1 MLQMICDR
9 RQPLTLSI
17 SPARRSKTTGKGIAC
32 EAFARLPNGG
42 RYALRDLDSMKSV
55 SIPRVTLALLAL
67 LLSGHAVFSEPTPS
81 PGSSATEGTN
91 SLPPEISKKIDD
103 ATTKMLSESGV
114 PSASIA
120 VVKDGKWA
128 YTKAYGLAD
137 IASHRP
143 ATTSMIYSIGSISKQ
158 FTAASILLL
167 VEEGKLSLDD
177 PVGRWLPDLTRANE
191 VTIRQVLS
199 MTSGYQDFWP
209 QDYVMP
215 SMMKPASPE
224 EILKG
229 WAQKPLDF
237 ESGTKWQYSNT
248 NYVAAGVIVERLSGL
263 SVIDFLRRRVFDL
276 LGMKTVFDCDSS
288 ALPPE
293 APTRYH
299 RYGLGPARPAPKEGK
314 GWLFAAGELAMTASD
329 LAKWDISMIEQA
341 ILQPQSYREME
352 RPELLKNGASGQYG
366 LGVGVSLVNGRRVL
380 AHGGEVSGFTAQNT
394 VYPDDRAAVIVLTNM
409 DANRASVNLA
419 NKIGEIILA
428 PPGNRDLLAKAKAI
442 LVGLQNAKI
451 DRSLFT
457 DNANAYFDQQ
467 CLHDLAS
474 SLAPLGVP
482 TDFELVSE
490 GLRGGMTAC
499 RYRAKF
505 QKKTLEIGTYTMPDG
520 KLEQYIVSA
529 E

>member
-1 MLQMICDR
+1 MKNI
-9 RQPLTLSI
+9 SI
-17 SPARRSKTTGKGIAC
+17 AP
-32 EAFARLPNGG
+32 
-42 RYALRDLDSMKSV
+42 
-55 SIPRVTLALLAL
+55 VTVLLAVYL
-67 LLSGHAVFSEPTPS
+67 VSGHTAFSEPS
-81 PGSSATEGTN
+81 PLPAASATGEVN
-91 SLPPEISKKIDD
+91 SLAPEVGKKIDD
-103 ATTKMLSESGV
+103 AASKMLRESGV

-120 VVKDGKWA
+120 VVKDGTLS

-167 VEEGKLSLDD
+167 AEEGKLSVDD
-177 PVGRWLPDLTRANE
+177 PVGRWLPELTRANE
-191 VTIRQVLS
+191 VTIRQLLS
-199 MTSGYQDFWP
+199 MSSGYQDYWP

-237 ESGTKWQYSNT
+237 EPGTKWQYSNT
-248 NYVAAGVIVERLSGL
+248 NYVAAGAIVERLSGM
-263 SVIDFLRRRVFDL
+263 SVFDFLSRRVFDP

-288 ALPPE
+288 ALPNE

-341 ILQPQSYREME
+341 TLKQQSYREME
-352 RPELLKNGASGQYG
+352 RAELLENGASTQYG

-380 AHGGEVSGFTAQNT
+380 AHGGEVSGFTAQNA

-409 DANRASVNLA
+409 DANRVAVNLA
-419 NKIGEIILA
+419 NTIGEMMFA
-428 PPGNRDLLAKAKAI
+428 PTGNRDSLANAKAI
-442 LVGLQNAKI
+442 LVSLQKGKI
-451 DRSLFT
+451 DRALFT
-457 DNANAYFDQQ
+457 DNANAYFDTQ

-474 SLAPLGVP
+474 SLAPLGAPV
-482 TDFELVSE
+482 DFELVSE
-490 GLRGGMTAC
+490 GLRGGMAAR

-505 QKKTLEIGTYTMPDG
+505 QKKALEVTTYAMPDG

>member
-1 MLQMICDR
+1 
-9 RQPLTLSI
+9 
-17 SPARRSKTTGKGIAC
+17 
-32 EAFARLPNGG
+32 
-42 RYALRDLDSMKSV
+42 MKNV
-55 SIPRVTLALLAL
+55 SIVRTTVVLSVFLLF
-67 LLSGHAVFSEPTPS
+67 GHAVFAQATPL
-81 PGSSATEGTN
+81 PASSATEETN
-91 SLPPEISKKIDD
+91 SLPPEFNKKIDD
-103 ATTKMLSESGV
+103 AATKMLSESGV

-120 VVKDGKWA
+120 VVKDGKLV

-143 ATTSMIYSIGSISKQ
+143 ATTSMIYSVGSISKQ

-167 VEEGKLSLDD
+167 AEEGKLSLDD
-177 PVGRWLPDLTRANE
+177 PVGRWLPDLTQANE
-191 VTIRQVLS
+191 VTIRRVLS

-237 ESGTKWQYSNT
+237 EPATKWQYSNT
-248 NYVAAGVIVERLSGL
+248 NYVAAGVIVERLGGM
-263 SVIDFLRRRVFDL
+263 SVLGFLHRRVFDP
-276 LGMKTVFDCDSS
+276 LGMKSVFDCDNS
-288 ALPPE
+288 ALPPG

-314 GWLFAAGELAMTASD
+314 GWLFAAGELAMMASD
-329 LAKWDISMIEQA
+329 LAKWDTSMIDQA
-341 ILQPQSYREME
+341 ILKHQSYREME
-352 RPELLKNGASGQYG
+352 RAELLKNGASTQYG

-380 AHGGEVSGFTAQNT
+380 AHSGEVSGFTAQNA
-394 VYPDDRAAVIVLTNM
+394 VFPDDRAAVIVLTNM
-409 DANRASVNLA
+409 DANRGAVNLA
-419 NKIGEIILA
+419 NKIGELIFA
-428 PPGNRDLLAKAKAI
+428 PTGNRDSLAKAKAI
-442 LVGLQNAKI
+442 LIGLQKGKI

-457 DNANAYFDQQ
+457 DNANAYFDKQ

-474 SLAPLGVP
+474 SLAPLGAP
-482 TDFELVSE
+482 TDFELASE
-490 GLRGGMTAC
+490 GLRGGMAAH

-505 QKKTLEIGTYTMPDG
+505 QKRTLEVSTYVMPDG

>member
-1 MLQMICDR
+1 MR
-9 RQPLTLSI
+9 NVS
-17 SPARRSKTTGKGIAC
+17 IAC
-32 EAFARLPNGG
+32 VTVVLSFSL
-42 RYALRDLDSMKSV
+42 V
-55 SIPRVTLALLAL
+55 S
-67 LLSGHAVFSEPTPS
+67 GYAVFGESTPS
-81 PGSSATEGTN
+81 PASSPTKETN
-91 SLPPEISKKIDD
+91 SLPPETSKKIDD
-103 ATTKMLSESGV
+103 TATKMLSENGV

-120 VVKDGKWA
+120 VVKDGKQA

-137 IASHRP
+137 IASHSP

-167 VEEGKLSLDD
+167 AEEGKLSLDD
-177 PVGRWLPDLTRANE
+177 PVGRWLPNLTRANE

-199 MTSGYQDFWP
+199 MTSGYQDYWP

-215 SMMKPASPE
+215 SMMKAVSAE

-229 WAQKPLDF
+229 WTLKPLDF
-237 ESGTKWQYSNT
+237 EPGTKWQYSNT
-248 NYVAAGVIVERLSGL
+248 NYVVTGVIVERLSGM
-263 SVIDFLRRRVFDL
+263 SVLDFLRRRVFEP
-276 LGMKTVFDCDSS
+276 LGMKNVFDCDSS
-288 ALPPE
+288 ALPSG

-329 LAKWDISMIEQA
+329 LAKWDISIIDQA
-341 ILQPQSYREME
+341 ILTPQSYREME
-352 RPELLKNGASGQYG
+352 KAELLKNGAGTQYG
-366 LGVGVSLVNGRRVL
+366 LGVGISLVNGRRVL
-380 AHGGEVSGFTAQNT
+380 AHSGEVSGFTTQNV

-409 DANRASVNLA
+409 DANRAAVNLA
-419 NKIGEIILA
+419 NKIGEIIFA
-428 PPGNRDLLAKAKAI
+428 PTGNRDLLAKAKAI
-442 LVGLQNAKI
+442 LVDLQKGKI

-457 DNANAYFDQQ
+457 NNANAYFDEQ

-474 SLAPLGVP
+474 SLAPLGAF

-490 GLRGGMTAC
+490 GLRGGMTAR

-505 QKKTLEIGTYTMPDG
+505 RKKALEVSTYALPDG

>member
-1 MLQMICDR
+1 
-9 RQPLTLSI
+9 
-17 SPARRSKTTGKGIAC
+17 
-32 EAFARLPNGG
+32 
-42 RYALRDLDSMKSV
+42 MKNV
-55 SIPRVTLALLAL
+55 SIARVTIVLSVFLLFVKA
-67 LLSGHAVFSEPTPS
+67 AFSEPTSTPAK
-81 PGSSATEGTN
+81 SATEETI
-91 SLPPEISKKIDD
+91 SLPPEVSKKIDD
-103 ATTKMLSESGV
+103 AATKMLNESGV

-120 VVKDGKWA
+120 VVKDRKLA

-137 IASHRP
+137 IASHRS

-158 FTAASILLL
+158 FTAASIFLLA
-167 VEEGKLSLDD
+167 EEGKLSIDD

-199 MTSGYQDFWP
+199 MTSGYQDYWP

-215 SMMKPASPE
+215 AMMKPGSPE

-237 ESGTKWQYSNT
+237 EPGTKWQYSNT
-248 NYVAAGVIVERLSGL
+248 NYVAAGVIVERLSGM
-263 SVIDFLRRRVFDL
+263 SVLDFLHRRVFDP
-276 LGMKTVFDCDSS
+276 LGMKSVFDCDSS
-288 ALPPE
+288 ALPAG

-329 LAKWDISMIEQA
+329 LAKWDISMIDQA
-341 ILQPQSYREME
+341 ILKPQSYREME
-352 RPELLKNGASGQYG
+352 RAELLTNGVSTQYG
-366 LGVGVSLVNGRRVL
+366 LGIGISLVNGRRGL
-380 AHGGEVSGFTAQNT
+380 AHGGEVSGFTAQNV

-409 DANRASVNLA
+409 DANRAAVNLA
-419 NKIGEIILA
+419 NKIGEIIFA
-428 PPGNRDLLAKAKAI
+428 PTGDGDSLAKAKSI
-442 LVGLQNAKI
+442 LIGLQKGKI

-457 DNANAYFDQQ
+457 DNANAYFDKQ

-474 SLAPLGVP
+474 SLAPLGAP

-490 GLRGGMTAC
+490 GLRGGMTAR
-499 RYRAKF
+499 RYRVKF
-505 QKKTLEIGTYTMPDG
+505 QKKTLGVSTYAMPDG

>member
-1 MLQMICDR
+1 MKNV
-9 RQPLTLSI
+9 SV
-17 SPARRSKTTGKGIAC
+17 AC
-32 EAFARLPNGG
+32 
-42 RYALRDLDSMKSV
+42 
-55 SIPRVTLALLAL
+55 VTVVLAVCLLF
-67 LLSGHAVFSEPTPS
+67 GHTAVSEPTPS
-81 PGSSATEGTN
+81 PASSATEETN
-91 SLPPEISKKIDD
+91 SLPREVSKKIDD
-103 ATTKMLSESGV
+103 AATKMLRQSGV

-120 VVKDGKWA
+120 VVKDRKLA

-167 VEEGKLSLDD
+167 AEEGKLSLDD
-177 PVGRWLPDLTRANE
+177 PIGRWLPDLTRANE

-199 MTSGYQDFWP
+199 MTSGYQDYWP

-215 SMMKPASPE
+215 SMMKPALPE

-237 ESGTKWQYSNT
+237 EPGTKWQYSNT
-248 NYVAAGVIVERLSGL
+248 NYVAAGVIVERLSGM
-263 SVIDFLRRRVFDL
+263 SVLDFLRRRVFDS

-288 ALPPE
+288 ALAAG
-293 APTRYH
+293 APTCYH
-299 RYGLGPARPAPKEGK
+299 RYGLGPVRPAPKEGK

-329 LAKWDISMIEQA
+329 LAKWDISMIDQA
-341 ILQPQSYREME
+341 ILKPQSYREME
-352 RPELLKNGASGQYG
+352 RAELLKNGASTQYG

-380 AHGGEVSGFTAQNT
+380 AHGGEVSGFTARNT

-409 DANRASVNLA
+409 DANRAAENLA
-419 NKIGEIILA
+419 NKIGEIIFT
-428 PPGNRDLLAKAKAI
+428 PTGNRDSLAKAKAI
-442 LVGLQNAKI
+442 LVGLQKGKI
-451 DRSLFT
+451 DRSFFT
-457 DNANAYFDQQ
+457 DNANAYFDKQ
-467 CLHDLAS
+467 CLRDLAS
-474 SLAPLGVP
+474 SLAPLGAP

-490 GLRGGMTAC
+490 GSRGGMTAR

-505 QKKTLEIGTYTMPDG
+505 KKKTLEVSTYAMADG
-520 KLEQYIVSA
+520 KLEQYIVFA

>member
-1 MLQMICDR
+1 M
-9 RQPLTLSI
+9 
-17 SPARRSKTTGKGIAC
+17 
-32 EAFARLPNGG
+32 EN
-42 RYALRDLDSMKSV
+42 V
-55 SIPRVTLALLAL
+55 SIARVTVVLSVFLLFSRA
-67 LLSGHAVFSEPTPS
+67 AFSEATPS
-81 PGSSATEGTN
+81 PMSSATEETN
-91 SLPPEISKKIDD
+91 SLVPEISKKIDD

-120 VVKDGKWA
+120 VVKDGKLA
-128 YTKAYGLAD
+128 YAKAYGLAD
-137 IASHRP
+137 TASHRP

-167 VEEGKLSLDD
+167 AEEGKLSLDD

-191 VTIRQVLS
+191 VTIRQLLS
-199 MTSGYQDFWP
+199 MTSGYQDYWP

-215 SMMKPASPE
+215 SMMKPVSPE

-237 ESGTKWQYSNT
+237 EPGTKWQYSNT
-248 NYVAAGVIVERLSGL
+248 NYVAGGVIVKRLSGMAVL
-263 SVIDFLRRRVFDL
+263 DFLHHGVFDP
-276 LGMKTVFDCDSS
+276 LGMKSVFDCDSS
-288 ALPPE
+288 ALPAG

-299 RYGLGPARPAPKEGK
+299 RYGLGPARLAPKEGK

-329 LAKWDISMIEQA
+329 LAKWDISMIDQA
-341 ILQPQSYREME
+341 ILKPQSYREME
-352 RPELLKNGASGQYG
+352 RAELLKNGASSQYG

-380 AHGGEVSGFTAQNT
+380 AHGGEVSGFTAQNA

-409 DANRASVNLA
+409 DANRAAVNLA
-419 NKIGEIILA
+419 NKIGEIIFA
-428 PPGNRDLLAKAKAI
+428 PTGDRDSLAKAKAI
-442 LVGLQNAKI
+442 LLGLQRGHI
-451 DRSLFT
+451 DRSRLT
-457 DNANAYFDQQ
+457 DNANAYFDKQ

-474 SLAPLGVP
+474 SLGRLGAP

-490 GLRGGMTAC
+490 GLRGGMTAR

-505 QKKTLEIGTYTMPDG
+505 QKKTLEVSTYAMPDG

>member
-1 MLQMICDR
+1 MENVSIAR
-9 RQPLTLSI
+9 VTVTLS
-17 SPARRSKTTGKGIAC
+17 C
-32 EAFARLPNGG
+32 F
-42 RYALRDLDSMKSV
+42 
-55 SIPRVTLALLAL
+55 LLF
-67 LLSGHAVFSEPTPS
+67 GHAAFSEPTPS
-81 PGSSATEGTN
+81 LASSVTWETN
-91 SLPPEISKKIDD
+91 SLPPEVSKKIDD
-103 ATTKMLSESGV
+103 AATKMLSESGV

-120 VVKDGKWA
+120 VVKDGKLG
-128 YTKAYGLAD
+128 YTRAYGLAD

-167 VEEGKLSLDD
+167 AEDGKLSLDD

-199 MTSGYQDFWP
+199 MTSGYRDYWP

-229 WAQKPLDF
+229 WGQKPLDF
-237 ESGTKWQYSNT
+237 EPGTKWQYSNT
-248 NYVAAGVIVERLSGL
+248 NYVAAGVIMGRLSGM
-263 SVIDFLRRRVFDL
+263 SVLDFLHRRVFDP

-288 ALPPE
+288 ALPNG

-314 GWLFAAGELAMTASD
+314 GWLFAACELAMTASD
-329 LAKWDISMIEQA
+329 LAKWDISMIDQA
-341 ILQPQSYREME
+341 ILKPESYREME
-352 RPELLKNGASGQYG
+352 GAELLKNGASTQYG
-366 LGVGVSLVNGRRVL
+366 LGVGVSLLNGRRLL
-380 AHGGEVSGFTAQNT
+380 AHGGEVSGFTAENA
-394 VYPDDRAAVIVLTNM
+394 VYPDDHAAVIVLTNM
-409 DANRASVNLA
+409 DANRAAVNLA
-419 NKIGEIILA
+419 NKIGEIIFV
-428 PPGNRDLLAKAKAI
+428 PTGNRDLLEKAKAI
-442 LVGLQNAKI
+442 LIRLQKGKI

-457 DNANAYFDQQ
+457 DNANAYFDKQ

-474 SLAPLGVP
+474 SLAPLGAP

-490 GLRGGMTAC
+490 GLRGGMTAR

-505 QKKTLEIGTYTMPDG
+505 QKKTLEVSTYAMPDG

>member
-1 MLQMICDR
+1 
-9 RQPLTLSI
+9 
-17 SPARRSKTTGKGIAC
+17 
-32 EAFARLPNGG
+32 
-42 RYALRDLDSMKSV
+42 MKNV
-55 SIPRVTLALLAL
+55 SIARVTVVLSVFLLF
-67 LLSGHAVFSEPTPS
+67 GHAAFSEPTAS
-81 PGSSATEGTN
+81 PANSPKEETN
-91 SLPPEISKKIDD
+91 SLSPEVSKKIDE
-103 ATTKMLSESGV
+103 AVTRMLSESGV

-120 VVKDGKWA
+120 VVKDGILT

-137 IASHRP
+137 IESHRS

-167 VEEGKLSLDD
+167 AEEGKLSLDD

-199 MTSGYQDFWP
+199 MTCGYQDFWP

-215 SMMKPASPE
+215 SMMKPTSPE
-224 EILKG
+224 KILKG
-229 WAQKPLDF
+229 WAEKPLDF
-237 ESGTKWQYSNT
+237 EPGTKWQYSNT
-248 NYVAAGVIVERLSGL
+248 DYVAAGVIVERLSGM
-263 SVIDFLRRRVFDL
+263 SVLDFLHRRVFDP
-276 LGMKTVFDCDSS
+276 LGMKSVFDCDSS
-288 ALPPE
+288 ALPSG

-314 GWLFAAGELAMTASD
+314 GWMFAAGELAMTASD
-329 LAKWDISMIEQA
+329 LAKWDISMIDQT
-341 ILQPQSYREME
+341 ILKPQSYRRME
-352 RPELLKNGASGQYG
+352 TAELLKNGASTQYG
-366 LGVGVSLVNGRRVL
+366 LGVGVSLVNGRRVI
-380 AHGGEVSGFTAQNT
+380 AHGGEVSGFTAQNA

-419 NKIGEIILA
+419 NKIGDIIFA
-428 PPGNRDLLAKAKAI
+428 PASNRDSLAKAKAI
-442 LVGLQNAKI
+442 LVDLQKGKI

-457 DNANAYFDQQ
+457 DNANAYFDKQ

-474 SLAPLGVP
+474 SLAPLGSP

-490 GLRGGMTAC
+490 GLRGGMTAR

-505 QKKTLEIGTYTMPDG
+505 QKKTLEVSTYAMPDG
-520 KLEQYIVSA
+520 QLEQYIVSA

>member
-1 MLQMICDR
+1 MKNI
-9 RQPLTLSI
+9 SI
-17 SPARRSKTTGKGIAC
+17 A
-32 EAFARLPNGG
+32 
-42 RYALRDLDSMKSV
+42 
-55 SIPRVTLALLAL
+55 RVTVVLSVY
-67 LLSGHAVFSEPTPS
+67 LLSGHVAFSEPPPS
-81 PGSSATEGTN
+81 PASSVTEEIN
-91 SLPPEISKKIDD
+91 SLAPEVSKKIND
-103 ATTKMLSESGV
+103 AATKMLSESGV
-114 PSASIA
+114 PSTSIA
-120 VVKDGKWA
+120 VVKDGKLA

-137 IASHRP
+137 IASHRT

-177 PVGRWLPDLTRANE
+177 PVARWLPDLTRANE

-199 MTSGYQDFWP
+199 MTAGYQDCWP

-215 SMMKPASPE
+215 SMMKPASPQ

-237 ESGTKWQYSNT
+237 EPGTKWQYSNT
-248 NYVAAGVIVERLSGL
+248 NYIAAGVIVERVSGM
-263 SVIDFLRRRVFDL
+263 SVLDFLHRRVFDR
-276 LGMKTVFDCDSS
+276 LGMKSVFDCDSS
-288 ALPPE
+288 ALPPG

-314 GWLFAAGELAMTASD
+314 GWLFAAGELAMMASD
-329 LAKWDISMIEQA
+329 LAKWDTSMIDQA
-341 ILQPQSYREME
+341 ILKHQSYREME
-352 RPELLKNGASGQYG
+352 RAELLKNGASTQYG

-380 AHGGEVSGFTAQNT
+380 AHSGEVSGFTAQNA
-394 VYPDDRAAVIVLTNM
+394 VFPDDRAAVIVLTNM
-409 DANRASVNLA
+409 DANRGAVNLA
-419 NKIGEIILA
+419 NKIGELIFA
-428 PPGNRDLLAKAKAI
+428 PTGNRDSLAKAKAI
-442 LVGLQNAKI
+442 LIGLQKGKI

-457 DNANAYFDQQ
+457 DNANAYFDKQ

-474 SLAPLGVP
+474 SLAPLGAP
-482 TDFELVSE
+482 TDFELASE
-490 GLRGGMTAC
+490 GLRGGMAAH

-505 QKKTLEIGTYTMPDG
+505 QKRTLEVSTYVMPDG

>member
-1 MLQMICDR
+1 
-9 RQPLTLSI
+9 
-17 SPARRSKTTGKGIAC
+17 
-32 EAFARLPNGG
+32 
-42 RYALRDLDSMKSV
+42 MKNV
-55 SIPRVTLALLAL
+55 SIARVTVVLVVF
-67 LLSGHAVFSEPTPS
+67 LLSGHAAFGEPTPS
-81 PGSSATEGTN
+81 PAPSATTN
-91 SLPPEISKKIDD
+91 SLPPEVSKKIDD
-103 ATTKMLSESGV
+103 AATKMLSESGV

-120 VVKDGKWA
+120 VVKDGKLT

-167 VEEGKLSLDD
+167 AEEGKLSLDD
-177 PVGRWLPDLTRANE
+177 PVGRWLADLTRANE
-191 VTIRQVLS
+191 VTMRQLLS
-199 MTSGYQDFWP
+199 MTSGYQDYWP

-215 SMMKPASPE
+215 PMMKPASPE
-224 EILKG
+224 QILKG

-237 ESGTKWQYSNT
+237 EPGTKWQYSNT
-248 NYVAAGVIVERLSGL
+248 NYVAAGVIVERLSGM
-263 SVIDFLRRRVFDL
+263 SVVDFLHRRAFDPL
-276 LGMKTVFDCDSS
+276 EMKTVFDCDSS

-329 LAKWDISMIEQA
+329 LAKWDISMIDQA
-341 ILQPQSYREME
+341 ILKPQSYREME
-352 RPELLKNGASGQYG
+352 RAELLKNGASTQYG

-380 AHGGEVSGFTAQNT
+380 AHGGEVSGFTAQNA

-409 DANRASVNLA
+409 DANRAGVNLA
-419 NKIGEIILA
+419 NKIGEIIFA
-428 PPGNRDLLAKAKAI
+428 PTGTRDSLTKAKAI
-442 LVGLQNAKI
+442 LLGLQKGKI

-457 DNANAYFDQQ
+457 DNANAYFDEQ

-474 SLAPLGVP
+474 SLAPLGAP
-482 TDFELVSE
+482 SDFELASE
-490 GLRGGMTAC
+490 GLRGGMIAR

-505 QKKTLEIGTYTMPDG
+505 QKKTLGVSTYAMPDG
-520 KLEQYIVSA
+520 KLEQYIVSV

>member
-1 MLQMICDR
+1 MKNVSTARI
-9 RQPLTLSI
+9 TVFLSVFLLFGH
-17 SPARRSKTTGKGIAC
+17 PA
-32 EAFARLPNGG
+32 
-42 RYALRDLDSMKSV
+42 
-55 SIPRVTLALLAL
+55 
-67 LLSGHAVFSEPTPS
+67 FSEPTPS
-81 PGSSATEGTN
+81 PASSVTEETN
-91 SLPPEISKKIDD
+91 SFRPEVSKKIDD
-103 ATTKMLSESGV
+103 AATKMLSESGV

-120 VVKDGKWA
+120 VVKDRKLA

-158 FTAASILLL
+158 FTAASMLLL
-167 VEEGKLSLDD
+167 AEEGKLSLDD
-177 PVGRWLPDLTRANE
+177 PVRRWLPDLTRANE
-191 VTIRQVLS
+191 ITIGQVLS
-199 MTSGYQDFWP
+199 MTSGYQDCWP
-209 QDYVMP
+209 QDYVMA

-237 ESGTKWQYSNT
+237 EPGTKWQYSNT
-248 NYVAAGVIVERLSGL
+248 NYVAAGVIVERLSGM
-263 SVIDFLRRRVFDL
+263 SVLDFLHRRVLDP

-288 ALPPE
+288 ALPPG

-299 RYGLGPARPAPKEGK
+299 RYGLGPARPAPKEGR

-329 LAKWDISMIEQA
+329 LAKWDISMIDQA
-341 ILQPQSYREME
+341 IMKPRSYREME
-352 RPELLKNGASGQYG
+352 RAELLKNGASTQYG
-366 LGVGVSLVNGRRVL
+366 LGVGVSLINDRRVL
-380 AHGGEVSGFTAQNT
+380 AHGGEVSGFTAQNA

-409 DANRASVNLA
+409 DANRAAENLL
-419 NKIGEIILA
+419 NKIVEIIFA
-428 PPGNRDLLAKAKAI
+428 PTGNGNSLAKAKAI
-442 LVGLQNAKI
+442 LVGLQKGKI

-457 DNANAYFDQQ
+457 DNANAYFDKQ

-474 SLAPLGVP
+474 SLAPLGAP
-482 TDFELVSE
+482 SDFELVSE
-490 GLRGGMTAC
+490 GLRGGMTAH

-505 QKKTLEIGTYTMPDG
+505 QKKTLEVSTYAMPDG

>member
-1 MLQMICDR
+1 
-9 RQPLTLSI
+9 
-17 SPARRSKTTGKGIAC
+17 
-32 EAFARLPNGG
+32 
-42 RYALRDLDSMKSV
+42 MKNV
-55 SIPRVTLALLAL
+55 SIAGASVVLSVV
-67 LLSGHAVFSEPTPS
+67 LLSGHVAFSEPTPS
-81 PGSSATEGTN
+81 PASSAKEQTN
-91 SLPPEISKKIDD
+91 SLPAEISKKIDG
-103 ATTKMLSESGV
+103 AAAKMLSESGV

-120 VVKDGKWA
+120 VVRDGKLTYA
-128 YTKAYGLAD
+128 KAYGLAD
-137 IASHRP
+137 VASHRP
-143 ATTSMIYSIGSISKQ
+143 ATSSMIYSIGSISKQ
-158 FTAASILLL
+158 FTAASMLLL
-167 VEEGKLSLDD
+167 TEEGKLSLDD
-177 PVGRWLPDLTRANE
+177 GVGRWLPDLTRGNE

-199 MTSGYQDFWP
+199 MTSGYQDYWP

-215 SMMKPASPE
+215 SMMKPVSPE

-229 WAQKPLDF
+229 WAKKPLDF
-237 ESGTKWQYSNT
+237 EPGTKWQYSNT
-248 NYVAAGVIVERLSGL
+248 NYVAAGVIVERLSGM
-263 SVIDFLRRRVFDL
+263 SMIDFLHRRIFDP
-276 LGMKTVFDCDSS
+276 LGMKTVFDCDNS

-299 RYGLGPARPAPKEGK
+299 RYGLGPARSAPKEGK

-352 RPELLKNGASGQYG
+352 RAELLKNGASTQYG

-380 AHGGEVSGFTAQNT
+380 AHSGEVSGFTGQNA

-409 DANRASVNLA
+409 DANRAAVNLA
-419 NKIGEIILA
+419 NKIGEIIFA
-428 PPGNRDLLAKAKAI
+428 PTGNRDSLAKSKAI
-442 LVGLQNAKI
+442 LVGLQRGKI

-457 DNANAYFDQQ
+457 DNANAYFDEQ

-474 SLAPLGVP
+474 SLAPLGAP

-490 GLRGGMTAC
+490 GLRGGMTAR

-505 QKKTLEIGTYTMPDG
+505 QKKTLEVSTYTMTDG
-520 KLEQYIVSA
+520 KLEQYVVSA

>member
-1 MLQMICDR
+1 MKND
-9 RQPLTLSI
+9 SI
-17 SPARRSKTTGKGIAC
+17 SCVTV
-32 EAFARLPNGG
+32 
-42 RYALRDLDSMKSV
+42 ALSV
-55 SIPRVTLALLAL
+55 L
-67 LLSGHAVFSEPTPS
+67 LLSGRAAFSEPTPS
-81 PGSSATEGTN
+81 PPSSATTN
-91 SLPPEISKKIDD
+91 SLPLEVGRKIDD
-103 ATTKMLSESGV
+103 AAMKMLSESGV

-120 VVKDGKWA
+120 VVKDGKLA

-167 VEEGKLSLDD
+167 AEQGKLSLDD
-177 PVGRWLPDLTRANE
+177 PVRRWLPDLTRANE

-199 MTSGYQDFWP
+199 MTSGYQDYWP

-215 SMMKPASPE
+215 SMMKPVSPD

-229 WAQKPLDF
+229 WAEKPLDF
-237 ESGTKWQYSNT
+237 EPGIKWQYSNT
-248 NYVAAGVIVERLSGL
+248 NYVAAGEIVERLSGMP
-263 SVIDFLRRRVFDL
+263 VVDFLRRRVFDP
-276 LGMKTVFDCDSS
+276 LGMKSVFDCDNSV
-288 ALPPE
+288 LPPE
-293 APTRYH
+293 APTRYN

-329 LAKWDISMIEQA
+329 LAKWDISMIDQA
-341 ILQPQSYREME
+341 ILKPQSYGEME
-352 RPELLKNGASGQYG
+352 KAELLKSGASTQYG
-366 LGVGVSLVNGRRVL
+366 LGVGVSLVNGHRVL
-380 AHGGEVSGFTAQNT
+380 AHSGEVSGFTALNA

-409 DANRASVNLA
+409 DANRAAVNLA
-419 NKIGEIILA
+419 NKIGEIIFA
-428 PPGNRDLLAKAKAI
+428 PTGDRDSLAKAKAI
-442 LVGLQNAKI
+442 LVGLQKGRI

-457 DNANAYFDQQ
+457 HNANAYFDEQ
-467 CLHDLAS
+467 CLHDLSS
-474 SLAPLGVP
+474 SLAPLGAP

-490 GLRGGMTAC
+490 GLRGGMTAR

-505 QKKTLEIGTYTMPDG
+505 PKKTLEVSTYTLPDG

>member
-1 MLQMICDR
+1 MRLYGTRPPVGRTRPVASLPLR
-9 RQPLTLSI
+9 RQTRFQGFSAMKNVSIARVILVSLIFLFLSRAAFSESTS
-17 SPARRSKTTGKGIAC
+17 SPA
-32 EAFARLPNGG
+32 
-42 RYALRDLDSMKSV
+42 
-55 SIPRVTLALLAL
+55 
-67 LLSGHAVFSEPTPS
+67 
-81 PGSSATEGTN
+81 SSASEETN
-91 SLPPEISKKIDD
+91 SLPSEVGKKIDE

-120 VVKDGKWA
+120 VVKDGKRA

-143 ATTSMIYSIGSISKQ
+143 ATTSMIYRVGSISKQ

-167 VEEGKLSLDD
+167 AEDGKLSLDD

-199 MTSGYQDFWP
+199 MTSGYQDYWP

-215 SMMKPASPE
+215 SMMKATSPE
-224 EILKG
+224 EILKD

-237 ESGTKWQYSNT
+237 EPGTKWQYSNT
-248 NYVAAGVIVERLSGL
+248 NYVAAGAIVERLGQRSL
-263 SVIDFLRRRVFDL
+263 LDFLHGRVFDP
-276 LGMKTVFDCDSS
+276 LGMKSVFNCDSS
-288 ALPPE
+288 ALPAG

-329 LAKWDISMIEQA
+329 LAKWDISMIDQA
-341 ILQPQSYREME
+341 ILKPESYREME
-352 RPELLKNGASGQYG
+352 RAELLRNGASSQYG

-380 AHGGEVSGFTAQNT
+380 AHGGEVSGFTAENA

-409 DANRASVNLA
+409 DANRAGVNLA
-419 NKIGEIILA
+419 NKIGEIIFA
-428 PPGNRDLLAKAKAI
+428 PTGNRDSLAKAKAI
-442 LVGLQNAKI
+442 LVGLQKGQI

-457 DNANAYFDQQ
+457 DNANAYFDKQ

-474 SLAPLGVP
+474 SLARLGTP

-490 GLRGGMTAC
+490 GLRGGMTAR

-505 QKKTLEIGTYTMPDG
+505 PKKTLGISTYAMPDG
-520 KLEQYIVSA
+520 KLEQYIVSV